1 MSEYSLLFTE
11 LHYLLYT
18 VQSHLAIPERAEPDT
33 SLNGKES
40 LAPLCRH
47 RISLLEKEKR
57 RFRIHIIFLKT
68 LPWSL

>member
-11 LHYLLYT
+11 LHHLLYT
-18 VQSHLAIPERAEPDT
+18 VQSHLAIPDRAKPDT
-33 SLNGKES
+33 SLNRKES
-40 LAPLCRH
+40 LAPLSCH

-57 RFRIHIIFLKT
+57 RFRIRIILLKT